1 VIPTIPSIS
10 HIIGDYIILEELSIS
25 HVIENHVILEKED
38 PINHVIDHV
47 ILGTIDLIIRDYM
60 PLGLPAVEYIALA
73 LLALD
78 YVIGDHITNLFS
90 RKEVNHVIDHVIDDF
105 G

>member
-10 HIIGDYIILEELSIS
+10 YIIGDYIILEELSIS

-38 PINHVIDHV
+38 PINHVIDYV
-47 ILGTIDLIIRDYM
+47 ILGTIDLVIRDYI
-60 PLGLPAVEYIALA
+60 PLGLPAVELGDYI
-73 LLALD
+73 
-78 YVIGDHITNLFS
+78 INLFS

-105 G
+105 S